1 MLYLYLDESGDMG
14 FDFVNKKPS
23 KFFTICILVVK
34 GMESRKRIVKMI
46 ERTLRRKLN
55 PKNKRKRFV
64 QELKASSTTLS
75 IKEYFYRN
83 IRDVDFSVYS
93 ITLNKKRVYPR
104 LIEDKARVY
113 NWVVRLLLDQI
124 DFATADT
131 QISLV
136 IDKSKSKPEIA
147 EFDRYVLSNL
157 QGKIDPKIPLII
169 SHRDSQ
175 EDLCLNAV
183 DLFSWGVFR
192 KYEKKDL
199 DWYEVFK
206 GKIRYEDL
214 YLK

>member
-1 MLYLYLDESGDMG
+1 MLYLYLDESGDLG

-23 KFFTICILVVK
+23 GFFTICILVVK

-55 PKNKRKRFV
+55 PRNKRKRFV

-83 IRDVDFSVYS
+83 IIDVDFSVYS

-124 DFATADT
+124 DFSTADT

-192 KYEKKDL
+192 KYEKKDM

>member
-23 KFFTICILVVK
+23 RFFTICILVVK

-55 PKNKRKRFV
+55 PRNKRKRFV

-113 NWVVRLLLDQI
+113 NWVVRLLLD
-124 DFATADT
+124 
-131 QISLV
+131 
-136 IDKSKSKPEIA
+136 
-147 EFDRYVLSNL
+147 
-157 QGKIDPKIPLII
+157 
-169 SHRDSQ
+169 
-175 EDLCLNAV
+175 
-183 DLFSWGVFR
+183 
-192 KYEKKDL
+192 
-199 DWYEVFK
+199 
-206 GKIRYEDL
+206 
-214 YLK
+214 

>member
-1 MLYLYLDESGDMG
+1 MLYLYLDESGDLG

-23 KFFTICILVVK
+23 GFFTICILVVK

-55 PKNKRKRFV
+55 PRNKRKRFV

-83 IRDVDFSVYS
+83 IIDVDFSVYS

-124 DFATADT
+124 DFSTADT

-192 KYEKKDL
+192 KYEKKDM

-206 GKIRYEDL
+206 GKIR
-214 YLK
+214 

>member
-1 MLYLYLDESGDMG
+1 MLYLYLDESGDLG

-23 KFFTICILVVK
+23 RFFTICILVVK
-34 GMESRKRIVKMI
+34 GTESRKRIVKMI

-64 QELKASSTTLS
+64 QELKATSTTLS

-83 IRDVDFSVYS
+83 IRDVDFSIYS
-93 ITLNKKRVYPR
+93 ITLNKKRVYLR

-113 NWVVRLLLDQI
+113 NWVARMLLDQI
-124 DFATADT
+124 DFTTADA

-147 EFDRYVLSNL
+147 EFDKYILSNL
-157 QGKIDPKIPLII
+157 QGKIDPKIPLNI

-192 KYEKKDL
+192 KYEKKDMV
-199 DWYEVFK
+199 WYEAFK